1 MQNRSWVILILG
13 TEYKKRITMKYTV
26 GFYNLENLFDTRDH
40 PELLDDD
47 FTPDGFKN
55 WTEER
60 YENKLFK
67 LARAIS
73 HLGEGSATDLPV
85 LVGMAEVENKTLIE
99 DLLKSKPLHG
109 KAIDYVHL
117 DSPDERGIDTALC
130 FHPEYFSP
138 ASQEAL
144 PVLIYEEDGRR
155 DYTRDILYVSGT
167 MNGERVHVF
176 VNHWPSRRDGDAA
189 TAAKRMQAA
198 QTLQGFIEGL
208 KQEEENPNCIL
219 MGDFNDDPFSES
231 IVYLQNALNLHNPM
245 RRLLSPDEGTAKYK
259 DQWMLFDE
267 ILLSHTF
274 LNSESGTH
282 RFDSADIMN
291 PEFLQEWKEPFKGKP
306 FRTYAGRKYLGGY
319 SDHFPVRVMLK
330 YIS

>member
-1 MQNRSWVILILG
+1 
-13 TEYKKRITMKYTV
+13 MKYTI
-26 GFYNLENLFDTRDH
+26 GFYNLENLFDTQDH

-60 YENKLFK
+60 YQNKLFK
-67 LARAIS
+67 LGRAIA

-85 LVGMAEVENKTLIE
+85 LLGMAEVENETVIA
-99 DLLKSKPLHG
+99 DLLKSKPLQG
-109 KAIDYVHL
+109 KAIDYIHF

-130 FHPEYFSP
+130 YHPEYFSP
-138 ASQEAL
+138 DSQEAL

-155 DYTRDILYVSGT
+155 DYTRDILYVSGH

-176 VNHWPSRRDGDAA
+176 VNHWPSRRDGDVA
-189 TAAKRMQAA
+189 TAPKRLQAA

-208 KQEEENPNCIL
+208 RQEEEHPNCIL
-219 MGDFNDDPFSES
+219 MGDFNDDPFSDS
-231 IVYLQNALNLHNPM
+231 IVYLQQALNLHNPM
-245 RRLLSPDEGTAKYK
+245 RRLLSPEQGSAKYK
-259 DQWMLFDE
+259 DQWMLFDQ

-282 RFDSADIMN
+282 RFDGADIMN

-306 FRTYAGRKYLGGY
+306 FRTYAGRNYLGGY
-319 SDHFPVRVMLK
+319 SDHFPVRVTLK
-330 YIS
+330 YIR